1 MLRVFRD
8 LKWFVKQQWFKYVIV
23 LISSL
28 LLTYLVTIPPKVIG
42 NFLDKFIN
50 NSLIRTDV
58 YEVFWLMLG
67 LSLGIYLLSFL
78 NRYFL
83 GNLFHLIFYE
93 IKIRFLQ
100 NVFLQDGPF
109 FEQYYP
115 GDLIARAT
123 GDTWA
128 VSNVSTHMLFRL
140 IDTVTM
146 IILSLV
152 LMINI
157 KLELTLLSIIPLPI
171 IFIVVIKIRPKISQN
186 WRKVRE
192 ENSRLN
198 NLVME
203 SVTNVKLVR
212 GFVKEEE
219 DEEKLRQSAEKSYQ
233 IERRSVLLQSVF
245 GPTFRVVTLV
255 SQGIAL
261 IYGSYLIINQRL
273 TIGELITFNL
283 YLGMFAGPLFRLGNQ
298 ITVISQSGIAYDRIN
313 EILNATPTLKDL
325 PRATTLKDIEVIEFK
340 NLCFKYPNDE
350 HFTIENINLQ
360 IPKGSTIGIVGKTG
374 SGKTTLVRQL
384 LRQFP
389 ITSGTITI
397 NNRNIDQYTKESIR
411 KNIAYVPQE
420 HMLFSRTVLENI
432 ELGLS
437 DETAYEV
444 DEVVKMADFEKDLP
458 FLQDGLNTIVG
469 EAGVTLSGGQKQ
481 RLSIARALLK
491 NSEVLILDDSLSAV
505 DGMTEANILRNLKK
519 YRSDKTN
526 IIVAHRLTAVEDAD
540 LIICLDKGRI
550 VERGTHQELMEN
562 KQWYYEQYI
571 IQQMEAEDDG
581 KE

>member
-1 MLRVFRD
+1 MFRVFRD
-8 LKWFVKQQWFKYVIV
+8 FKWFVKQQWYKYVIV
-23 LISSL
+23 LVSSL
-28 LLTYLVTIPPKVIG
+28 SLAYLTTLPPKVMGEFI
-42 NFLDKFIN
+42 DKITYKT
-50 NSLIRTDV
+50 LIKSDV
-58 YEVFWLMLG
+58 YYVFIIMVALA
-67 LSLGIYLLSFL
+67 LGIYMLSLLY
-78 NRYFL
+78 NYYL
-83 GNLFHLIFYE
+83 GNLFHKIFYE

-100 NVFLQDGPF
+100 NVFLQDGTF
-109 FEQYYP
+109 FETYYP

-128 VSNVSTHMLFRL
+128 VSNVSTNMLFHL
-140 IDTVTM
+140 IDTIAM
-146 IILSLV
+146 IILSLI
-152 LMINI
+152 LMLRI
-157 KLELTLLSIIPLPI
+157 KIDLTLLSIIPLPI
-171 IFIVVIKIRPKISQN
+171 IVIVVMKIRPKISQN
-186 WRKVRE
+186 WRKVRA

-212 GFVKEEE
+212 GFVREQE
-219 DEEKLRQSAEKSYQ
+219 DEQRLRESAEKAYK
-233 IERRSVLLQSVF
+233 IERKSVLLRSVI
-245 GPTFRVVTLV
+245 GPTFRVVTLM

-261 IYGSYLIINQRL
+261 IYGAYLIINQRL
-273 TIGELITFNL
+273 SIGQLITFNL
-283 YLGMFAGPLFRLGNQ
+283 YLGMFARPLFRLGNQ
-298 ITVISQSGIAYDRIN
+298 ITIISQSGVAYDRVN
-313 EILNATPTLKDL
+313 EVLNAEPVLKDI
-325 PRATTLKDIEVIEFK
+325 PSAKTLKDIDQIEFRDVS
-340 NLCFKYPNDE
+340 FKYPGDKDY
-350 HFTIENINLQ
+350 IIKDINLT
-360 IPKGSTIGIVGKTG
+360 IPKGMTLGIVGKTG

-389 ITSGTITI
+389 ITKGKIVI
-397 NNRNIDQYTKESIR
+397 NNKDIDQFTKDSIR
-411 KNIAYVPQE
+411 RNIAYVPQE

-432 ELGLS
+432 QLGLS
-437 DETAYEV
+437 ENSVYDIEEV
-444 DEVVKMADFEKDLP
+444 IKMADFEKDLP

-519 YRSDKTN
+519 YRKGKTN

-550 VERGTHQELMEN
+550 VEQGTHEELMAN

-571 IQQMEAEDDG
+571 VQQMEAEQN
-581 KE
+581 E